1 MPVARDLQGAIELAA
16 RILEEMGVREPPVPD
31 SFIDWM
37 DPSPN
42 VRVVVEPL
50 RRGTRGATM
59 LSPDGAEWWV
69 VLNANDRYP
78 VRRFTLAHE
87 AFHIACGTGLAFRR
101 DGCGEFY
108 ECSLAD
114 HFREPSA
121 GAGRLVRRCSI
132 AYGPNRGSRM
142 PGFARGS
149 GDPPRVATSPVT
161 PSLVDCAQHLVC
173 KAHGSSRNREPDPQL
188 ALRGA
193 E

>member
-1 MPVARDLQGAIELAA
+1 A

-31 SFIDWM
+31 SFIYYI
-37 DPSPN
+37 DPART

-87 AFHIACGTGLAFRR
+87 AFHIACGTGLAMRR
-101 DGCGEFY
+101 DGMGRFY

-114 HFREPSA
+114 HFASHLLIPRGWLASLVGHSA
-121 GAGRLVRRCSI
+121 AGVARRCGVSLS
-132 AYGPNRGSRM
+132 AASVRLH
-142 PGFARGS
+142 AR
-149 GDPPRVATSPVT
+149 R
-161 PSLVDCAQHLVC
+161 SLPE
-173 KAHGSSRNREPDPQL
+173 RP
-188 ALRGA
+188 
-193 E
+193 

>member
-1 MPVARDLQGAIELAA
+1 VAVSRDLQGAIDLAA
-16 RILEEMGVREPPVPD
+16 RILDEMGVREPPVPD
-31 SFIDWM
+31 SFIYSI
-37 DPSPN
+37 DPART

-87 AFHIACGTGLAFRR
+87 AFHIACGTGLAMRR

-114 HFREPSA
+114 HFASHLLVPRRWLA
-121 GAGRLVRRCSI
+121 DRTRLVP
-132 AYGPNRGSRM
+132 A
-142 PGFARGS
+142 
-149 GDPPRVATSPVT
+149 RVARVFG
-161 PSLVDCAQHLVC
+161 V
-173 KAHGSSRNREPDPQL
+173 SSGAARL
-188 ALRGA
+188 ATKTA
-193 E
+193 SMK